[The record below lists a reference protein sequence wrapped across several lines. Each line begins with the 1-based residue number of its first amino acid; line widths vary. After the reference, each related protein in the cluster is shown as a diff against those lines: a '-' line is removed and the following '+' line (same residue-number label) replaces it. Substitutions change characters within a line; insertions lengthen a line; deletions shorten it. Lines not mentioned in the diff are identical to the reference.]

1 MARLWQFLTDSRVL
15 GIIGFVALAAF
26 LLLGATFL
34 EVALV
39 WAALAGLALLAVWGA
54 WWFTRRHYLLR
65 QAARLGDTVVAPD
78 APADAAAAP
87 TSESA
92 GIAAQDHAG
101 AVDVLRKSM
110 LEAVATIKTSKLGL
124 NIGAAALYELPWY
137 MIIGN
142 PAAGKSSAIGHSGL
156 QFPIAGSKAVQGVG
170 GTRNCDWF
178 FTTEG
183 ILLDT
188 AGRYST
194 IESDRAEWFGFL
206 DLLRRHRRRAP
217 INGILI
223 CVSVAEL
230 MGEGP
235 KKSIELARS
244 LRTRVQELTER
255 LGVFAPVYVVFT
267 KADLIAGFGD
277 FFHDT
282 ERSERDRVWGATM
295 RYNRR
300 STPPDVLA
308 FFDAHFD
315 ELHEGLKEMSLASMA
330 NRSATLRPGVFTFP
344 PEFASFKTPLRAFL
358 ATLFDEN
365 TYQFKPVF
373 RGFYFTSAVQEGST
387 PNQSS
392 RRVASRFDLA
402 LVAPH
407 GGDAAGQQ
415 AAEQS
420 GYFLLDLF
428 RKVIFADKEL
438 VARYTSPASARWK
451 YGAFFAATI
460 LLGCSL
466 GAWSWSYM
474 SNKQLVANVQ
484 ADLDKVVRLQARR
497 GDLQVRLEALE
508 ILQDRIEQL
517 DRYRRDKPWMLGFGL
532 YQGATLER
540 KLRDE
545 YFGGAREVM
554 LQPVAAALEAH
565 LAEMNANAGR
575 LDPAAVQAAAVQAT
589 AAAPV
594 KAGMYQDA
602 STSSVT
608 DGYNALKTYLM
619 LADKSRAES
628 GHLNDQLT
636 RFWRGWLEA
645 SRGAMPHE
653 QMVRSAER
661 LLSFHLTQ
669 VADPAWPQLT
679 PKLGLLDAARENLR
693 KVVRGTPARERV
705 YADIRARAAT
715 RFSGITAA
723 RIVGQGEQGQ
733 AGQPGQAGQG
743 LLGGSAAVSGAF
755 TREAWSGFVYA
766 AIREAANKELQSTD
780 WVLKT
785 AVKDDLTLE
794 GSPEQI
800 QKTLTEMYKS
810 DYIREWQKFVQ
821 GVTIADLGSFEGG
834 INAMNRLGDTQNSPL
849 ARLLETIYQQTSW
862 DNPGAA
868 TAAATRERVE
878 KGLWASLVQKVSGR
892 APAELRDAVVLPA
905 AGGQSVDPNGFGAV
919 GREFAGVAR
928 LVGLREKQASLM
940 GGYLDALSR
949 LRARLNQLKN
959 QGDPGP
965 GAKQF
970 MQQTLEGSGSELSD
984 ALKYVDEQML
994 TNMSES
1000 QKLAL
1005 RPILVRPLMQIFA
1018 VIVAPSEIEL
1028 NKTWRAQ
1035 VFEPFQKNLASKAPF
1050 APGAAEASAAEIGQV
1065 FGPDGAIAKFVGTAM
1080 GPLVV
1085 RRGDVVSARTW
1096 ADLGITLSPQAVA
1109 SLPGWIAPLSANGV
1123 APPAAPQTVFQMMPQ
1138 AVPGIAEYTVEI
1150 AGQQMRYKN
1159 TAPAWT
1165 NMVHPGPQGVHGARV
1180 TAVTVDGRTVEVFAD
1195 SSDQG
1200 LKKLIDAA
1208 ARKKKD
1214 GGVFELRWASG
1225 LVSVTVDLKIIKN
1238 GDAGGT
1244 ADAGASAALA
1254 QGFRNLRLPAAIAG
1268 GDGGASGTAG
1278 ATVTSA
1284 VASAAS
1290 TGVAQ

>member
-15 GIIGFVALAAF
+15 GTLGLLALMAF
-26 LLLGATFL
+26 LLLGVQFL
-34 EVALV
+34 QLALIWALV
-39 WAALAGLALLAVWGA
+39 AAGALLLLWGA
-54 WWFTRRHYLLR
+54 WWLARRAWRKR
-65 QAARLGDTVVAPD
+65 QAARLGETLAPS
-78 APADAAAAP
+78 AAEEELAEAAGP
-87 TSESA
+87 VRVRDDSA
-92 GIAAQDHAG
+92 GN
-101 AVDVLRKSM
+101 VTVLRKSM
-110 LEAVATIKTSKLGL
+110 LEAITTIKTSKLGL
-124 NIGAAALYELPWY
+124 NNGAAALYELPWY

-142 PAAGKSSAIGHSGL
+142 PAAGKSSAVGSSGL

-178 FTTEG
+178 FTSQG

-194 IESDRAEWFGFL
+194 IETDRAEWFSFL
-206 DLLRRHRRRAP
+206 GLLRKYRRRAP

-230 MGEGP
+230 MGANP
-235 KKSIELARS
+235 KKSIELAKS

-255 LGVFAPVYVVFT
+255 LGVFAPVYVIFT
-267 KADLIAGFGD
+267 KADLIAGFAD

-300 STPPDVLA
+300 STSPDVLA
-308 FFDAHFD
+308 FFDQHFD

-330 NRSATLRPGVFTFP
+330 NRSATMRPGVFTFP
-344 PEFASFKTPLRAFL
+344 PEFASIKTPLRSFL

-373 RGFYFTSAVQEGST
+373 RGFYFTSALQEGST

-392 RRVASRFDLA
+392 KRVASRFDLA
-402 LVAPH
+402 LKDQRF
-407 GGDAAGQQ
+407 GAAD
-415 AAEQS
+415 EQS
-420 GYFLLDLF
+420 GYFLLELF
-428 RKVIFADKEL
+428 RKVIFADKDL

-451 YGAFFAATI
+451 YGAFFAATV

-466 GAWSWSYM
+466 GAWSWSTI
-474 SNKQLVANVQ
+474 SNRQLVANVQ
-484 ADLDKVVRLQARR
+484 ADLDKVSRMQAKRT
-497 GDLQVRLEALE
+497 DLQVRLEGLE

-517 DRYRRDKPWMLGFGL
+517 DKYRRDKPWMLGFGL
-532 YQGATLER
+532 YQGAALER

-545 YFGGAREVM
+545 YFGGLREVM

-565 LAEMNANAGR
+565 LAEMNASAARMEPVSAIAPNASVAA
-575 LDPAAVQAAAVQAT
+575 PAALRINQ
-589 AAAPV
+589 P
-594 KAGMYQDA
+594 YQEA
-602 STSSVT
+602 STTSVT
-608 DGYNALKTYLM
+608 EGYNALKTYLM
-619 LADKSRAES
+619 LADKSRAEP

-636 RFWRGWLEA
+636 RFWRGWLE
-645 SRGAMPHE
+645 SNRGAMPRE
-653 QMVRSAER
+653 QMIRSAER
-661 LLSFHLTQ
+661 LLSFHLSQ
-669 VADPAWPQLT
+669 IDDPAWPQLT
-679 PKLGLLDAARENLR
+679 PKLGLLDTARENLR

-705 YADIRARAAT
+705 YADIKARAAT
-715 RFSGITAA
+715 RYASMTVA
-723 RIVGQGEQGQ
+723 RIVGQQDQ
-733 AGQPGQAGQG
+733 A
-743 LLGGSAAVSGAF
+743 LVGGSVAVSGAF
-755 TREAWSGFVYA
+755 TREAWGGFVAA
-766 AIREAANKELQSTD
+766 AIKDASSKELQSTD

-800 QKTLTEMYKS
+800 QKNLTEMYKS

-821 GVTIADLGSFEGG
+821 GVTVADLGNFDGG
-834 INAMNRLGDTQNSPL
+834 IAAMNRLGDTQTSPL

-868 TAAATRERVE
+868 AVNEAAAAKERAE
-878 KGLWASLVQKVSGR
+878 KGAWAVFTNAIMRR
-892 APAELRDAVVLPA
+892 APSEAREVVQLPA
-905 AGGQSVDPNGFGAV
+905 ASSVNADPNGLGAV

-965 GAKQF
+965 GARQF

-994 TNMSES
+994 TGMSES

-1005 RPILVRPLMQIFA
+1005 RPILVRPLMQTFA
-1018 VIVAPSEIEL
+1018 VIVTPSEAEL

-1035 VFEPFQKNLASKAPF
+1035 VLEPFQKTLAGKAPF
-1050 APGAAEASAAEIGQV
+1050 MPGAPEATAAEIGQV

-1085 RRGDVVSARTW
+1085 RRGDVVSPRTW
-1096 ADLGITLSPQAVA
+1096 ADIGIGLAPQVVA
-1109 SLPGWIAPLSANGV
+1109 GFPGWIAPLSANGV
-1123 APPAAPQTVFQMMPQ
+1123 APAGPPQTVFQLLPQ
-1138 AVPGIAEYTVEI
+1138 SVPGIAEYTVEI
-1150 AGQQMRYKN
+1150 AGQQLRYKN
-1159 TAPAWT
+1159 TTPAWT
-1165 NMVHPGPQGVHGARV
+1165 NMVHPGPQGVPGARV
-1180 TAVTVDGRTVEVFAD
+1180 SAVTVDGRTVEVFSD

-1214 GGVFELRWASG
+1214 NGVFELRWSSG
-1225 LVSVTVDLKIIKN
+1225 LVSVTVDLKIVSN
-1238 GDAGGT
+1238 GDAPGS
-1244 ADAGASAALA
+1244 AG
-1254 QGFRNLRLPAAIAG
+1254 QGFRGLRLPAVIAG
-1268 GDGGASGTAG
+1268 REALPA
-1278 ATVTSA
+1278 ASA
-1284 VASAAS
+1284 VPVIAANGTVS
-1290 TGVAQ
+1290 P

>member
-1 MARLWQFLTDSRVL
+1 MARLWQFLTDSRVFGL
-15 GIIGFVALAAF
+15 IGFVAVAAF
-26 LLLGATFL
+26 LLLGAHFL
-34 EVALV
+34 EVAAI
-39 WAALAGLALLAVWGA
+39 WAAVAGLVLLAVWGA
-54 WWFTRRHYLLR
+54 WWLTRRHYRKR
-65 QAARLGDTVVAPD
+65 QAARLGETI
-78 APADAAAAP
+78 APAASEGEERP
-87 TSESA
+87 TS
-92 GIAAQDHAG
+92 AALDTTEQDRAG
-101 AVDVLRKSM
+101 AVTVLRKSM
-110 LEAVATIKTSKLGL
+110 LEAVTTIKTSKLGL
-124 NIGAAALYELPWY
+124 SIGAAALYELPWY

-142 PAAGKSSAIGHSGL
+142 PAAGKSSAVGYSGL

-178 FTTEG
+178 FTSQG

-206 DLLRRHRRRAP
+206 ALLRKHRRRSP

-230 MGEGP
+230 MGASP
-235 KKSIELARS
+235 NKTIELAKS

-255 LGVFAPVYVVFT
+255 LGVFAPVYVIFT

-282 ERSERDRVWGATM
+282 ERAERDRVWGATM

-300 STPPDVLA
+300 STSPDVLA
-308 FFDAHFD
+308 FFDQHFD
-315 ELHEGLKEMSLASMA
+315 ELHDGLKEMSLASMA
-330 NRSATLRPGVFTFP
+330 NRSATMRPGVFTFP
-344 PEFASFKTPLRAFL
+344 PEFASIKAPLRSFL

-373 RGFYFTSAVQEGST
+373 RGFYFTSALQEGST

-392 RRVASRFDLA
+392 RRVASRFDLT
-402 LVAPH
+402 LE
-407 GGDAAGQQ
+407 GAAVVEG
-415 AAEQS
+415 AAREQS

-428 RKVIFADKEL
+428 RQVIFADKEL

-451 YGAFFAATI
+451 YGAFFSATI

-484 ADLDKVVRLQARR
+484 ADLDKVVRLQDKRS
-497 GDLQVRLEALE
+497 DLQVRLEALE

-517 DRYRRDKPWMLGFGL
+517 DKYRRDKPWMLGFGL
-532 YQGATLER
+532 YQGAALER

-545 YFGGAREVM
+545 YFGGVREVM

-575 LDPAAVQAAAVQAT
+575 LDASAA
-589 AAAPV
+589 AAAP
-594 KAGMYQDA
+594 ATPATPAAAPRGALYQEA

-619 LADKSRAES
+619 LADKSRAEA

-636 RFWRGWLEA
+636 RFWRGWLES
-645 SRGAMPHE
+645 SRGAMAHE

-669 VADPAWPQLT
+669 ISDPAWPQLT

-705 YADIRARAAT
+705 YADIKARAAT
-715 RFSGITAA
+715 RYTAITVA
-723 RIVGQGEQGQ
+723 RIVGQQDQ
-733 AGQPGQAGQG
+733 A
-743 LLGGSAAVSGAF
+743 LLGGSVAVSGAF
-755 TREAWSGFVYA
+755 TREAWSGFVYG
-766 AIREAANKELQSTD
+766 AIREASNKELQSTD

-810 DYIREWQKFVQ
+810 DYIGEWQRFVQ
-821 GVTIADLGSFEGG
+821 GVTVGELGSFEGG

-868 TAAATRERVE
+868 SAAATRERVE
-878 KGLWASLVQKVSGR
+878 KGVWASIMAALSR
-892 APAELRDAVVLPA
+892 NAPSEVREEVVLPTTLA
-905 AGGQSVDPNGFGAV
+905 TPVDPSALGAV

-949 LRARLNQLKN
+949 LRGRLNQLKN

-994 TNMSES
+994 TGMSES

-1005 RPILVRPLMQIFA
+1005 RPILVRPLMQTFA
-1018 VIVAPSEIEL
+1018 IIVGPSETEL

-1035 VFEPFQKNLASKAPF
+1035 VIEPFQKNLATKGPF
-1050 APGAAEASAAEIGQV
+1050 LAGAAEATPAEIGQV
-1065 FGPDGAIAKFVGTAM
+1065 FGPDGAIARFVGTAM

-1085 RRGDVVSARTW
+1085 RRGDVVSPRTW
-1096 ADLGITLSPQAVA
+1096 ADIGIALSPQAVA

-1123 APPAAPQTVFQMMPQ
+1123 VTPTAPQTVFQMMPQ
-1138 AVPGIAEYTVEI
+1138 PVPGIAEYTVEI

-1165 NMVHPGPQGVHGARV
+1165 NMVHPGPQGVPGARV
-1180 TAVTVDGRTVEVFAD
+1180 SAVTVDGRSVEVFSD
-1195 SSDQG
+1195 TSDQG
-1200 LKKLIDAA
+1200 LKKLIEAA
-1208 ARKKKD
+1208 TRKKKE
-1214 GGVFELRWASG
+1214 GGVFELRWSSG
-1225 LVSVTVDLKIIKN
+1225 LVSVMVDLKIISS
-1238 GDAGGT
+1238 GETGA
-1244 ADAGASAALA
+1244 AAGAAG
-1254 QGFRNLRLPAAIAG
+1254 QGFRGLRLPPMIAG
-1268 GDGGASGTAG
+1268 REAA
-1278 ATVTSA
+1278 APA
-1284 VASAAS
+1284 APAAPASASMAAAG
-1290 TGVAQ
+1290 TGAP